1 MTQASEAAGAKRDFG
16 PAVAGEPLM
25 RLEKVERVY
34 RLGSQ
39 EVHALKGIDL
49 EIAQG
54 SFVALMGRSGSG
66 KTTLL
71 NVMGGLDRPTSGRVL
86 YNGRDLT
93 TFSEREL
100 TRWRRQEIGLI
111 FQAYALLPAL
121 TAVENVELPLRIVG
135 TRPREAAARSRECLE
150 MVGLAKRMNHRSFE
164 LSGGEQQRVAI
175 ARALVTRPRL
185 ILADEPTGE
194 LDQATAAKVLEL
206 FRDIVDSQGVTIY
219 MVTHDPVAASYA
231 DVTYTMDDGRI
242 VAQTGK
248 EGAKDG

>member
-1 MTQASEAAGAKRDFG
+1 MGD
-16 PAVAGEPLM
+16 PLL

-34 RLGSQ
+34 RLGNQ
-39 EVHALKGIDL
+39 EVHALRGIDL
-49 EIAQG
+49 EVHQG
-54 SFVALMGRSGSG
+54 SFIALMGRSGSG

-71 NVMGGLDRPTSGRVL
+71 NMMGGLDRPTSGRVF
-86 YNGRDLT
+86 YMGRDLA

-121 TAVENVELPLRIVG
+121 TAIENVEVPLRISG
-135 TRPREAAARSRECLE
+135 ARPRDSIARSRECLE
-150 MVGLAKRMNHRSFE
+150 LVGLGKRAHHRSFE

-194 LDQATAAKVLEL
+194 LDQATAIKVLEL
-206 FRDIVDSQGVTIY
+206 FRNIVDTEGVTIC

-231 DVTYTMDDGRI
+231 DITYTLEDGRI
-242 VAQTGK
+242 IPPGK
-248 EGAKDG
+248 EGAEEG

>member
-1 MTQASEAAGAKRDFG
+1 MKGTPGS
-16 PAVAGEPLM
+16 PVAGEPLI
-25 RLEKVERVY
+25 RLEKVERIY

-39 EVHALKGIDL
+39 EVRALKGIDL

-71 NVMGGLDRPTSGRVL
+71 NIMGGLDRPTKGRVNYL
-86 YNGRDLT
+86 GRDLT

-100 TRWRRQEIGLI
+100 TRWRRKEIGLI

-135 TRPREAAARSRECLE
+135 TRPKEAAARSRECLE
-150 MVGLAKRMNHRSFE
+150 IVGLGKRMTHRSFE

-194 LDQATAAKVLEL
+194 LDQATAVKVLEL
-206 FRDIVDSQGVTIY
+206 FRSIVESQGVTIC
-219 MVTHDPVAASYA
+219 MVTHDPVASSYA
-231 DVTYTMDDGRI
+231 DVTYTLDDGRLHS
-242 VAQTGK
+242 AQTGK